1 MSHKLKNRESKLK
14 KKAKNCIDNGS
25 SLQSFSTISFLSLVV
40 FDIQIEVQKQCMSFI
55 NNLLLSA
62 LTRILQCKQYE
73 VSAVVTATKRIKN

>member
-1 MSHKLKNRESKLK
+1 MKEQGKQIA

-55 NNLLLSA
+55 NNLVLSA

>member
-1 MSHKLKNRESKLK
+1 MKEQGKQIE

-55 NNLLLSA
+55 KNLLLSV